1 MRTVSNKFIY
11 SAVLAFVLFYFSVPA
26 FAAGFNKDLSI
37 GSGDVRSASDILK
50 GETTKIYVTVHNNS
64 DSDLSGVVKFY
75 DELSGSYIGTDQ
87 PVSVLSQKTDD
98 VFVDFKSDSVGQHQI
113 SVRVVP
119 WDESGDDPSNNKV
132 SKSIYVDIDTDHDGI
147 GDRLDNDDDNDG
159 VNDNLDAFPLDP
171 KESKDT
177 DKDGIGDNADT
188 DDDNDGVADVTD
200 VFPSDPKESKDSD
213 NDKVGDN
220 SDPFPFDLTE
230 WMDSDSDGLG
240 DNADPNDANKG
251 PVPAINVAKTD
262 VKTGELVTFNALKS
276 KDPDGQITKYEWNFG
291 DETTDNGVII
301 DHVFKKSGEYLVTL
315 KTTDDKDEPREV
327 QIQVKVTSGW
337 LFPALLVTSL
347 LLLLMLLGLLIPGSR
362 FYYKKMN
369 VKSRVNKKKKGRF

>member
-1 MRTVSNKFIY
+1 MRTVSHKFVY
-11 SAVLAFVLFYFSVPA
+11 TLVLAFVLFYFSVPA
-26 FAAGFNKDLSI
+26 FASGFNKDLSI
-37 GSGDVRSASDILK
+37 GDGDVRSASDILK

-64 DSDLSGVVKFY
+64 DSDLSGVVKIY
-75 DELSGSYIGTDQ
+75 DELTGSYIGVDQ

-98 VFVDFKSDSVGQHQI
+98 IFIDFNSEAVGQHQI

-132 SKSIYVDIDTDHDGI
+132 SKAIYVDIDTDHDGI

-171 KESKDT
+171 KETKDT
-177 DKDGIGDNADT
+177 DKDGIGDNADP
-188 DDDNDGVADVTD
+188 DDDNDGVPDVTD

-220 SDPFPFDLTE
+220 SDPFPYDSTE
-230 WMDSDSDGLG
+230 WMDSDADGLG
-240 DNADPNDANKG
+240 DNTDPNDSNKG
-251 PVPAINVAKTD
+251 PIPAISVAKTD

-291 DETTDNGVII
+291 DGTTDNGVII
-301 DHVFKKSGEYLVTL
+301 DHVFKKSGDYLVTL
-315 KTTDDKDEPREV
+315 KTTDDKGEPRDM
-327 QIQVKVTSGW
+327 QLQVKVTSGW
-337 LFPALLVTSL
+337 LIMALISTSL

-362 FYYKKMN
+362 FYYKKMSAG
-369 VKSRVNKKKKGRF
+369 VKKGKRKLK